1 MANTSLRGTRL
12 GATSYEND
20 AHVVMVDRV
29 FVAYSCPKGHETT
42 IPYSAEAE
50 EIPYEWECRCGANAH
65 RTDVEAPEAKE
76 AKVGRSHWD
85 MLLERRTINDLEDL
99 LSERLDL
106 LAAKRTP
113 QRARKTA

>member
-20 AHVVMVDRV
+20 SRVVIVDRV

-42 IPYSAEAE
+42 VPYSAEAE
-50 EIPYEWECRCGANAH
+50 EIPYEWECRCGADAH
-65 RTDVEAPEAKE
+65 RTDIDAPEAKA
-76 AKVGRSHWD
+76 AKVARTHWD
-85 MLLERRTINDLEDL
+85 MLLERRTIHDLEDL

-113 QRARKTA
+113 LRTRKSA